1 MGEVAT
7 SGAGVSVALGGVTVL
22 DLCESFW
29 SQSAAAMLADFGARV
44 IRIDDAAQSD
54 RADDVARDA
63 AFTSWNYQY
72 DLANRNKL
80 SLGLALGSETGRAML
95 AALAAK
101 VDVVVTDWPR
111 ARLKECDLDYASLAA
126 AREDIIYARGSGF
139 GPKGPDADLPAIDE
153 LAAARTGMMPILPQP
168 GQPPLYGAHGCMYS
182 SVMLAYAVAV
192 ALFHR
197 RRSGQGQEVDVSL
210 FGGNMYGASL
220 DLQAYLAIGGERM
233 LEPVSRL
240 DAGNPM
246 SGVLYPASDGRW
258 IALTMPDTDR
268 WWPLLCE
275 VTGLDPDDSRFDSH
289 DKRCGA
295 HRLELIEALEE
306 AIGAE
311 TSSHWRG
318 VFRDKQMSAD
328 VIEGYEYPA
337 ADQAAIDNRYILDL
351 DDASIGRLRMLGFP
365 LFMTDTPARL
375 RRSAPC
381 AGQHSDELLCELL
394 GYSEHDIVGLRS
406 QGVIL

>member
-1 MGEVAT
+1 LA
-7 SGAGVSVALGGVTVL
+7 GVTVL
-22 DLCESFW
+22 DLCERFW
-29 SQSAAAMLADFGARV
+29 AQTAVAMLGDFGARV
-44 IRIDDAAQSD
+44 VRVDDRPDPSSEGGCRRD
-54 RADDVARDA
+54 RDA
-63 AFTSWNYQY
+63 DGCSWNYEY
-72 DLANRNKL
+72 DFANRNKL
-80 SLGLALGSETGRAML
+80 SLAVDLSSTRGRKVIADL
-95 AALAAK
+95 SSK

-111 ARLKECDLDYASLAA
+111 ARLEEFALDYASVST
-126 AREDIIYARGSGF
+126 RCDRIIYARASGF
-139 GPKGPDADLPAIDE
+139 GPKGPDAELPAIDE

-168 GQPPLYGAHGCMYS
+168 GQPPLYGGHGCMYT

-210 FGGNMYGASL
+210 LGGNMYGASL

-246 SGVLYPASDGRW
+246 SGVLYPAKDGRW

-275 VTGLDPDDSRFDSH
+275 VTGLDVADARFDSH

-306 AIGAE
+306 AIGRQ
-311 TSSHWRG
+311 TSAHWRT
-318 VFRDKQMSAD
+318 VFSEKQMSAD

-337 ADQAAIDNRYILDL
+337 GDSAAVDNRYIIDL
-351 DDASIGRLRMLGFP
+351 DDASLGHLRMLGFP
-365 LFMTDTPARL
+365 LFMSETPARL
-375 RRSAPC
+375 RRGAPRL
-381 AGQHSDELLCELL
+381 GQNTDEVLAELL
-394 GYSEHDIVGLRS
+394 GYDEHDIIGMRRE
-406 QGVIL
+406 GVIS